1 MSGVEIGV
9 LGPVTLAAGGRPVKL
24 DRRKQ
29 RTLVAVL
36 ALRAGQVVTVERLL
50 ECLWDAERPGTAR
63 KQIHAYV
70 SMLRRQVI
78 LAAGAGGAGGAG
90 GVIETTPDGYR
101 LCVPAATVDLRQFLE
116 QVEEAECQEA
126 AEDASRTLRKALAL
140 WRGPAL
146 GGLSGRFVHGE
157 ARRLGELH
165 RSVLQRRLDLDLSL
179 GRHADLIPELTGLV
193 EADPLDEGLRARL
206 AVALLCSGRTADAL
220 AVCREGRR
228 LSIEDL
234 GIEPTDRLR
243 ATELAILRGELS
255 SGVVQ
260 PRLPVQDGEPLRDRC
275 GHLRRVGLQ
284 R

>member
-1 MSGVEIGV
+1 MTVEIGV

-36 ALRAGQVVTVERLL
+36 ALRAGQVVTVDRLL
-50 ECLWDAERPGTAR
+50 ECLWDADRPATAR

-70 SMLRRQVI
+70 SILRRQVI
-78 LAAGAGGAGGAG
+78 LAGGAGQA
-90 GVIETTPDGYR
+90 IETVPDGYR
-101 LCVPAATVDLRQFLE
+101 LRVPAATVDLRQFLD
-116 QVEEAECQEA
+116 QVEEAERQEA
-126 AEDASRTLRKALAL
+126 PEDASRTLHKALAL

-146 GGLSGRFVHGE
+146 SGLSGRFVHGE
-157 ARRLGELH
+157 SRRLSELH
-165 RSVLQRRLDLDLSL
+165 RRVLHRRLDLDLSL

-206 AVALLCSGRTADAL
+206 AVALLCSGRIADAL

-234 GIEPTDRLR
+234 GVEPTHRLR
-243 ATELAILRGELS
+243 ATELAILRGELG

-260 PRLPVQDGEPLRDRC
+260 PGLAVQDGEPFRDRS
-275 GHLRRVGLQ
+275 GHLGRVGLQ
-284 R
+284 C